1 MYLLLLNNRKLFR
14 TMILYFAGITNI
26 NSNNLYPTEITKSSN
41 LYLNGDNLKG
51 LLGYISMPVS
61 N

>member
-1 MYLLLLNNRKLFR
+1 
-14 TMILYFAGITNI
+14 MILYFAGITNI

-51 LLGYISMPVS
+51 LLGYISMPMS